1 MVAIISILQFGSWM
15 TLEDFNI
22 VLHGWNFK
30 FSSLISKLQ
39 PSILN
44 YDHASKARSLIPT
57 PPDPASEAP
66 SLSPT
71 PSDNALKAPS
81 LRPMLFDPASKAP
94 SLSPM
99 LSDPASKAPSLS
111 PTPSDHALKEPSRLT
126 ASWKLKVYT
135 WNFKFQLF
143 NFKFNS
149 WPLIQV
155 SN

>member
-1 MVAIISILQFGSWM
+1 MVAIISILQFGSWI

-22 VLHGWNFK
+22 ILKGWNFK
-30 FSSLISKLQ
+30 FSSRIWKLQ
-39 PSILN
+39 PSVLN
-44 YDHASKARSLIPT
+44 YHHASKARSIIST
-57 PPDPASEAP
+57 PPDPASKAP

-71 PSDNALKAPS
+71 PSDHALKA
-81 LRPMLFDPASKAP
+81 A

-126 ASWKLKVYT
+126 ASWKLKVYI
-135 WNFKFQLF
+135 WNLKFQLF

-149 WPLIQV
+149 WPLILV